1 MPSRRPIALLM
12 ICALALTASGCRK
25 RTVQAA
31 PPSGG
36 TVPAAQPAPQPSNPA
51 PETKTPPPENPA
63 PPALVVPP
71 PAKPPATKPAQ
82 PAPAQPRPAA
92 PQISP
97 RLSPAEQAEA
107 ERRTTQDIN
116 AAEKNL
122 QLAYG
127 KQLNAAQHDLIEKI
141 RGFLG
146 QAREAMRADD
156 WVRARNLAQKAQ
168 VLSAELVN
176 SL

>member
-1 MPSRRPIALLM
+1 M
-12 ICALALTASGCRK
+12 
-25 RTVQAA
+25 QAA

-36 TVPAAQPAPQPSNPA
+36 TVPAGEPAPQPSNPA
-51 PETKTPPPENPA
+51 PEAKTPPPENPA

-82 PAPAQPRPAA
+82 PAPTQPRPAA

-107 ERRTTQDIN
+107 ERRTTQDIS

-122 QLAYG
+122 QFAYG

-146 QAREAMRADD
+146 QAREAIRADD

-168 VLSAELVN
+168 ALSIELVS